1 MKRQIL
7 VSNLIWCLAGIGP
20 LHAENIDGNQT
31 DRYAT
36 IADGRWLNQKC
47 NFLKIELRRE
57 FEWHLAEITKKIHK
71 KLDSASVQ
79 KVQSTARKVAEQRKC
94 DDEQNSIVV
103 GTLDY
108 ARKLSLQITG
118 ATYNV
123 DKYYKYRSDNF
134 RRISTALGLE
144 EMCKFTTQ
152 LARQRLLSF
161 TIWLQRNRA
170 EGNKAS

>member
-20 LHAENIDGNQT
+20 LHAENIAGDQT

-36 IADGRWLNQKC
+36 IADGGWLNQKC
-47 NFLKIELRRE
+47 NLLKIELRRE

-71 KLDSASVQ
+71 KLDSAFVQ

-152 LARQRLLSF
+152 LARQTLAILYDRVAKELS
-161 TIWLQRNRA
+161 RRK
-170 EGNKAS
+170 KAS

>member
-20 LHAENIDGNQT
+20 LHAENIAGDQT

-36 IADGRWLNQKC
+36 IADGRWLNQIC

-94 DDEQNSIVV
+94 NDEQNSIVV

-152 LARQRLLSF
+152 LARQTLAILYDLVAEELS
-161 TIWLQRNRA
+161 RRK
-170 EGNKAS
+170 KAS